1 MNLFDAEMKY
11 LYDNGF
17 TVLTMADLAYD
28 ESTHQLYIEYI
39 GPSTIKQIGGPTTTQ
54 IEAVPEDED
63 DDAQE
68 EEDMGLESDNNADIG
83 FDNSEMEEEEEKQK
97 FGAAIY
103 AADYKELQ
111 RIMDQEVVEFS
122 NLLANLYQ
130 VTNMSRRLYFCLCYT
145 KPRYSLS
152 NT

>member
-1 MNLFDAEMKY
+1 MN
-11 LYDNGF
+11 
-17 TVLTMADLAYD
+17 
-28 ESTHQLYIEYI
+28 
-39 GPSTIKQIGGPTTTQ
+39 QITTTT
-54 IEAVPEDED
+54 
-63 DDAQE
+63 
-68 EEDMGLESDNNADIG
+68 NNTNTTEYFKSNIYNYKFAIPPKPTKTA
-83 FDNSEMEEEEEKQK
+83 EEEEQQKQK

-103 AADYKELQ
+103 AAEYKELQ